1 VELRGFL
8 NLNKP
13 TGRTSRDVVNR
24 VEWLAPKTR
33 VGHAGTLDPLASGVL
48 VVAVGGA
55 TRLIDYVQESRKQYT
70 GAFLL
75 GRHSNTE
82 DISGEVVELIDPPQP
97 TRQQLETAARR
108 FVGVIEQRPPAF
120 SAIKVKGKRSYKLA
134 RAGKPV
140 ELPARPIEIYR
151 LEIIEYVYPQFVLEL
166 ECSSGTYVRS
176 LGRDL
181 AESLDSAAVMSA
193 LVRTAVGN
201 FKIHDAV
208 DLEDLRTDV
217 LPAMLRP
224 IRTAAE
230 HLPRMVL
237 DEDEVWRVLNGQ
249 TIFRA
254 DVAMCPEIAAL
265 DPTGELISI
274 MGPRVGGGWRPLRSF
289 KN

>member
-1 VELRGFL
+1 MELRGFL

-24 VEWLAPKTR
+24 VEWLVPNTR

-48 VVAVGGA
+48 VVAVGSA
-55 TRLIDYVQESRKQYT
+55 TRLIDYVQESRKHYT
-70 GAFLL
+70 GTFLL

-82 DISGEVVELIDPPQP
+82 DTDGEVVELIDPPQP

-140 ELPARPIEIYR
+140 ELPPRPIEIYR
-151 LEIIEYVYPQFVLEL
+151 LEIMEYVYPQFVLEL

-181 AESLDSAAVMSA
+181 AESLGSAAVMSA
-193 LVRTAVGN
+193 LIRTAVGN
-201 FKIHDAV
+201 FKVQDAV
-208 DLEDLRTDV
+208 DLEELKTAA
-217 LPAMLRP
+217 LPGMLRP
-224 IRTAAE
+224 IYTAAE

-249 TIFRA
+249 TIFRG

-265 DPTGELISI
+265 DRTGELISI
-274 MGPRVGGGWRPLRSF
+274 MGPREGGGWRPLRSF